1 MVWIAVSM
9 LGALLSVVGVLFVV
23 APGVRQFC
31 WGAVCGLGVAG
42 GLLFLLQPSTTLE
55 PTRESHA
62 GARVSTP
69 ARETGKEPAV
79 SWVPRA
85 RRPGP
90 PSVATAPAPPEAVS
104 TPAEAAQAVQ
114 RFRLAQDVPQ
124 ATEEPPAVAGPPAPV
139 RPPAETLAPPLAT
152 PVPPPPRPA
161 TLAAADHDTVARG
174 AVPPPSAPHT
184 PQGTVTPPSSLPS
197 HGSPTPL
204 ALPPPSAPPLGSAL
218 KSCEALKAEIHAK
231 LAAKGLT
238 GYVLTITTSGD
249 VPGPEI
255 VGSCEGNT
263 RQIVLYRARNAL

>member
-1 MVWIAVSM
+1 MVWIVVSVV
-9 LGALLSVVGVLFVV
+9 GVLLSVVGVLFVV

-31 WGAVCGLGVAG
+31 WGAVGGLGVAG
-42 GLLFLLQPSTTLE
+42 GLLLWWQLSTTLE

-62 GARVSTP
+62 GAP
-69 ARETGKEPAV
+69 GKETAV

-90 PSVATAPAPPEAVS
+90 PGVSTAPAPPEAVG

-114 RFRLAQDVPQ
+114 RFRLAQDVQQ
-124 ATEEPPAVAGPPAPV
+124 APEAPPAVAGPPAPV

-161 TLAAADHDTVARG
+161 TLAAADPDTVARG
-174 AVPPPSAPHT
+174 AMPPPFAPHT
-184 PQGTVTPPSSLPS
+184 PQGTVTPPSRFPS
-197 HGSPTPL
+197 PGSPTTR

-218 KSCEALKAEIHAK
+218 KSCEALKAEIQAK

-263 RQIVLYRARNAL
+263 RKIVLYRARNAL